1 MNDLI
6 NINYDGSDRPTVM
19 GRDLHEALE
28 IKTQYSKWFDRMC
41 EYGFT
46 ENSDFVA
53 ISQKRLTA
61 QGNETAYTDHQL
73 TIDMAKEICMIQ
85 RSDIGRKCRQYF
97 IDVERQWN
105 NPEAIMSRALKIAD
119 RKLLEARECVA
130 ALETRVTAQE
140 QLIGELQPKA
150 DYTDSILNN
159 KGLVTITQ
167 IAKDYGMSGKKMNKL
182 LHEFGVQY
190 KQSNQWF
197 LYAKYQD
204 KGYTHSKTI
213 DIIRSDGRP
222 DITMETKWTQKGR
235 LFIYELLKNNGI
247 LPTIE
252 QRRTS

>member
-222 DITMETKWTQKGR
+222 DITMETKWTQNGR